1 MEKLFL
7 YQLKDCE
14 ERDKFAY
21 IENGVKFVCNHY
33 FSSPSPEGACYSG
46 GGFADYE
53 DIITILTKQEYLD
66 FLKFSK
72 DVKSFGY
79 GIEKNSEKYNECI
92 EVINNHKYL
101 YDKLKSTENEKLF
114 NKLLSEDWDRFKKEN
129 CLNDEDI
136 KNIKEN
142 YCGDYKDSSI
152 VSDILDDIY
161 SYAKEFIDDTC
172 NIEEWIKQY
181 IDFEEMGKDLLE
193 DRGIELNNG
202 KVIVYNY

>member
-21 IENGVKFVCNHY
+21 IENGVRFECDHY
-33 FSSPSPEGACYSG
+33 FSSPSPESACYSG

-72 DVKSFGY
+72 DVKCFGY
-79 GIEKNSEKYNECI
+79 GIEKYSEKYNECI
-92 EVINNHKYL
+92 NIINNHKYL

-114 NKLLSEDWDRFKKEN
+114 NKLLSEDWDKFKKEN
-129 CLNDEDI
+129 YLNDEDI
-136 KNIKEN
+136 EVIKEN
-142 YCGDYKDSSI
+142 YSGDYKDSSI
-152 VSDILDDIY
+152 VDYIANNLC
-161 SYAKEFIDDTC
+161 SYAEEFIDNTC
-172 NIEEWIKQY
+172 NIDEWIKSY
-181 IDFEEMGKDLLE
+181 INFEEMGIDLLE

-202 KVIVYNY
+202 KVVVYNY